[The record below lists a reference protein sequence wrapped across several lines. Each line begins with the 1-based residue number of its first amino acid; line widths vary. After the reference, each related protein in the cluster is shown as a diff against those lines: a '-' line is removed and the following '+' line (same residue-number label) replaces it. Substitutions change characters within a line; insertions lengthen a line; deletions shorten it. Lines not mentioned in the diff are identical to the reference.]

1 MCVLYRHPGIEG
13 GDKVFNKG
21 KKWDFKEVDNLRLGK
36 DLDNGSSKKIL
47 KINKEKGREVVGM
60 LCKLTSS
67 CWVVAMVVGDQ
78 EVFLF

>member
-1 MCVLYRHPGIEG
+1 
-13 GDKVFNKG
+13 
-21 KKWDFKEVDNLRLGK
+21 
-36 DLDNGSSKKIL
+36 L

>member
-1 MCVLYRHPGIEG
+1 VCVLYRHPGIEG

-47 KINKEKGREVVGM
+47 KINKEKGI
-60 LCKLTSS
+60 
-67 CWVVAMVVGDQ
+67 
-78 EVFLF
+78 